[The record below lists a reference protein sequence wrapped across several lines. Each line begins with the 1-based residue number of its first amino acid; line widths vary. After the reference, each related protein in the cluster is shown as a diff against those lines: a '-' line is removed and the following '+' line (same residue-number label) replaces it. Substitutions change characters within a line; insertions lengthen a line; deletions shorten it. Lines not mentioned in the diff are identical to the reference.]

1 MGLRLVPRL
10 HQGCE
15 TVNLPDVTLTVV
27 QQESLGAAVVR
38 MAAVDAPLPES
49 IYQDTAGTL
58 HLLWHQ
64 LGARIEVTLART
76 GRIDSAVTLSNVPGR
91 NLASLL
97 AFSIQLQE
105 FFAI

>member
-1 MGLRLVPRL
+1 M
-10 HQGCE
+10 
-15 TVNLPDVTLTVV
+15 NLPTFTLTKV
-27 QQESLGAAVVR
+27 QQGSLGVAVDR

-64 LGARIEVTLART
+64 LGARIEVTLAKT
-76 GRIDSAVTLSNVPGR
+76 GRIDSAVSLSNVPGR
-91 NLASLL
+91 DLASLL
-97 AFSIQLQE
+97 AFNIQLQE